1 MAQSNSGSSVGT
13 SSLGR
18 QLELYENG
26 DLEKLDDILTP
37 SLYSGSNQTSADLEV
52 ENVLNVIGGQDE
64 GQIQD
69 RMTVKPS
76 EADKPISI
84 VQSSVSDN
92 DEFVASMSEDGDL
105 DGKIT
110 NYPKITNTIKDEINR
125 IATEW
130 IRLDEGLDKL
140 NQAKRELGRQQKQ
153 KESALLNYIQSYG
166 LKDITKGRHQLVPTV
181 VKGKKKS
188 TNKRHIESNLK
199 DFLAR
204 LGIQGDAE
212 ELAIQASDLI
222 DNNRETCDDRVKLT
236 HNRL

>member
-1 MAQSNSGSSVGT
+1 MSSIGT

-26 DLEKLDDILTP
+26 ELEKLDDILTP
-37 SLYSGSNQTSADLEV
+37 SLYSGSNQTTADLEV
-52 ENVLNVIGGQDE
+52 EKVLNVIGGHDE

-69 RMTVKPS
+69 RMTAKPS

-84 VQSSVSDN
+84 VQSDHPSVDDN
-92 DEFVASMSEDGDL
+92 DEFVASMSDEDG
-105 DGKIT
+105 GTIT

-153 KESALLNYIQSYG
+153 KEAALLNYIQSYG

-199 DFLAR
+199 DFLAK

-212 ELAIQASDLI
+212 ELAIEASDLI
-222 DNNRETCDDRVKLT
+222 ENNRETGDDRVKLT

>member
-1 MAQSNSGSSVGT
+1 MSESIGT

-26 DLEKLDDILTP
+26 DLEKLADILTP

-52 ENVLNVIGGQDE
+52 ENVLNIIGGQDE
-64 GQIQD
+64 DQMRD

-84 VQSSVSDN
+84 VQSSISEN
-92 DEFVASMSEDGDL
+92 DEFIA
-105 DGKIT
+105 
-110 NYPKITNTIKDEINR
+110 EINR

-140 NQAKRELGRQQKQ
+140 NQAKKELGRQQKQ

-181 VKGKKKS
+181 IKGKKKT
-188 TNKRHIESNLK
+188 TNKRHIENNLREF
-199 DFLAR
+199 FLNK
-204 LGIQGDAE
+204 LGIKGDTE